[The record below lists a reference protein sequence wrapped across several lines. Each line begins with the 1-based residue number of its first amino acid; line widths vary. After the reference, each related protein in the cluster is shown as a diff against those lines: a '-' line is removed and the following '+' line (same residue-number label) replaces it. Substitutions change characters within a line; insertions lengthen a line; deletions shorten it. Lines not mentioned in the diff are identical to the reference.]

1 MNIEMVNEIR
11 LKQGVS
17 GSETEET
24 NFDNIITGFYKGD
37 RDWDSTYTYG
47 EYKLTN
53 DVSNLIKKK
62 VMAYTL

>member
-1 MNIEMVNEIR
+1 MNIEMINGIR
-11 LKQGVS
+11 LKQGG

-37 RDWDSTYTYG
+37 RDWDSTYTYE

-53 DVSNLIKKK
+53 DVSNLIKKRK
-62 VMAYTL
+62 